1 MKQLEI
7 NEERANAQNENNNFL
22 NNKTF
27 HVVRADESVL
37 EMENDVETFVAAI
50 KEAGIER
57 VAALNL
63 SICDEPIISESIN
76 PKRRQIELG
85 NGQRVLLHTRGYMMG
100 TLQQISDELNLG
112 WLVLEDYEEI
122 TEDVMSG
129 YEHGMKTLILVV
141 DKDEL
146 AAVVTGHKKVFEVEL
161 LPENADLLAVHDDE
175 NFIVEGDEQKGE
187 AVLTKKYD
195 AIRFYTDRSRN
206 SETALVKI
214 EKTTS
219 FFMRDGYGNIMAD
232 GEPTQKGYWP
242 YTMIEYHL
250 GEIIEQNFAWI
261 IRSRVPME
269 DNKK

>member
-1 MKQLEI
+1 M
-7 NEERANAQNENNNFL
+7 
-22 NNKTF
+22 
-27 HVVRADESVL
+27 
-37 EMENDVETFVAAI
+37 AAI

-63 SICDEPIISESIN
+63 SICDDEPIISANIN
-76 PKRRQIELG
+76 PKRRQVALG
-85 NGQRVLLHTRGYMMG
+85 NGLSVMLHTRGYMMH
-100 TLQQISDELNLG
+100 TLEMISQKLNLD
-112 WLVLEDYEEI
+112 WIVIEDYEDF
-122 TEDVMSG
+122 TDDMMPG

-141 DKDEL
+141 DKEEL
-146 AAVVTGHKKVFEVEL
+146 AAVVTGHKKVFEMEL

-175 NFIVEGDEQKGE
+175 NFIVEGDEHKGE